1 MKKYIL
7 SISLAT
13 LQLAAVA
20 QTVNVHFKNGQ
31 TIEYPSEKVDYVDFS
46 AKPSDPTVTAG
57 QVVDLG
63 LSVYWASCN
72 LGAETPEEYGNFY
85 AWGETKPKSSYTQ
98 GNYSYYNQNTTEYI
112 EIGSD
117 ISGTQYDAA
126 TNNLGSDWRIPTY
139 NEINELINNCTWEWT
154 QIEGINGYKIMG
166 ENGNSI
172 FIPSSGFIADWG
184 PRLYLNEKM
193 GVSVWT
199 SQQLDDRNDE
209 AWFLGETLSRQIG
222 FRNYY
227 KYTGHPIRPV
237 TTNINAGGEP
247 IDHSQDYLVTEK
259 VSASFAGGSIMK
271 INNTIQGSSVLNV
284 VIKNGSSENITLVGI
299 QMNDAANGYTG
310 NNALGEEVEIPAGE
324 SKSYGI
330 TLGRNMTT
338 PVICFTYRYN
348 NKKYTA
354 EATWNN

>member
-1 MKKYIL
+1 MI
-7 SISLAT
+7 
-13 LQLAAVA
+13 VA
-20 QTVNVHFKNGQ
+20 
-31 TIEYPSEKVDYVDFS
+31 DF
-46 AKPSDPTVTAG
+46 
-57 QVVDLG
+57 
-63 LSVYWASCN
+63 
-72 LGAETPEEYGNFY
+72 
-85 AWGETKPKSSYTQ
+85 
-98 GNYSYYNQNTTEYI
+98 
-112 EIGSD
+112 
-117 ISGTQYDAA
+117 
-126 TNNLGSDWRIPTY
+126 R
-139 NEINELINNCTWEWT
+139 LINNCTWEWT

-172 FIPSSGFIADWG
+172 FIPSSGFIDHWG
-184 PRLYLNEKM
+184 NRMYLNEKM

-199 SQQLDDRNDE
+199 SQQLDHRNDE

-222 FRNYY
+222 FINYY

>member
-31 TIEYPSEKVDYVDFS
+31 TIEFPSANVDFVDFA
-46 AKPSDPTVTAG
+46 AKTSDPTLTAG
-57 QVVDLG
+57 KAVDLG

-72 LGAETPEEYGNFY
+72 LGAESPEEYGDYY
-85 AWGETKPKSSYTQ
+85 AWGETKPKSSYTK
-98 GNYSYYNQNTTEYI
+98 GNYSYYDNDKAQFIDIGDDIAGTE
-112 EIGSD
+112 
-117 ISGTQYDAA
+117 YDAA
-126 TNNLGSDWRIPTY
+126 TVNWGDDWRMP
-139 NEINELINNCTWEWT
+139 NKDEIKELINNCSWEWT
-154 QIEGINGYKIMG
+154 QMKGVNGFKVTG
-166 ENGNSI
+166 SNSNSI
-172 FIPSSGFIADWG
+172 FLPAAGWYLSMLMSVNNDLLYFSSDRHGLIHVLDKTTAK
-184 PRLYLNEKM
+184 PICMNE
-193 GVSVWT
+193 
-199 SQQLDDRNDE
+199 NDYK
-209 AWFLGETLSRQIG
+209 FNGLS
-222 FRNYY
+222 
-227 KYTGHPIRPV
+227 IRPV
-237 TTNINAGGEP
+237 TTNINAGGAP
-247 IDHSQDYLVTEK
+247 IDHSQDHLVTEK
-259 VSASFAGGSIMK
+259 VSASFLGGSIMK

-284 VIKNGSSENITLVGI
+284 MIKNGSSENITLVGI